1 MDPPA
6 DPDCP
11 AKALSSEA
19 ARIPKLE
26 QDNFRNSLRFDDI
39 CNSFGRISRR
49 SRDPAPLRI

>member
-11 AKALSSEA
+11 AKALSSETA
-19 ARIPKLE
+19 MIPKLE

-39 CNSFGRISRR
+39 YNSFGRISGQ
-49 SRDPAPLRI
+49 SLDPAPRRI